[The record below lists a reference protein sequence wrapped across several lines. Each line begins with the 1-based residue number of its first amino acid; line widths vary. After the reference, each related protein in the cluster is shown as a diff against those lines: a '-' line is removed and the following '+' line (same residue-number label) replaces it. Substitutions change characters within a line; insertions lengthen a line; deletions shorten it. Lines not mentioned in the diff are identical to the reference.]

1 MQDGWLGCQ
10 LPPQLVHES
19 TDNFQKMQTIKQYNY
34 NLFFVD
40 SKILHF
46 TSPVAIVIT
55 TSELRPIIIEII
67 NGNIKHTT
75 MKTL

>member
-1 MQDGWLGCQ
+1 MDGLAASCLLNSWIY
-10 LPPQLVHES
+10 
-19 TDNFQKMQTIKQYNY
+19 TDNFQKMQTIKQYMYIY
-34 NLFFVD
+34 NLFFVDD

-55 TSELRPIIIEII
+55 TSELRPIIIE
-67 NGNIKHTT
+67 GHTT